1 MLDATTAQKRD
12 LLRKYALGL
21 EEIWKR
27 LVDQGPEHGDPLEL
41 FESAVALTEASLASL
56 MNRP

>member
-1 MLDATTAQKRD
+1 MPDATTLVKQD

-27 LVDQGPEHGDPLEL
+27 LVDQGPETGDPLEL
-41 FESAVALTEASLASL
+41 FESAIALTEASIAKLL
-56 MNRP
+56 E